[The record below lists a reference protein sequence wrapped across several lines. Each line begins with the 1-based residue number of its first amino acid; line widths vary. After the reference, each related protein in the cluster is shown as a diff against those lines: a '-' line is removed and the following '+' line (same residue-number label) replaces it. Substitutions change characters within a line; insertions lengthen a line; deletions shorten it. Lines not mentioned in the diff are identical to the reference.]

1 MNTDKNNIFAFGEE
15 KLIGNRLHLFKDAL
29 PPPGGYK

>member
-15 KLIGNRLHLFKDAL
+15 KLLLTDNTVSQGLL
-29 PPPGGYK
+29 PPPGGLN